1 MNHFLALFLYSAL
14 LTMALWYGKAAVK
27 SVGIWHFSRAVYTTG
42 GPASMTH
49 ECEDPKCPATALISA
64 IDDTHR
70 KVRTEAIFAVVSALT
85 TLVATVYAF
94 VLLMGRLT

>member
-1 MNHFLALFLYSAL
+1 MRHFWILFIYSAL
-14 LTMALWYGKAAVK
+14 LMMALWYSKGAIKK
-27 SVGIWHFSRAVYTTG
+27 VGIYRFSRRVVG
-42 GPASMTH
+42 DDPAH
-49 ECEDPKCPATALISA
+49 ECGDPKCPAIVLISA

-70 KVRTEAIFAVVSALT
+70 EVRTEAIFAVVSALA